1 MFNMNL
7 ELNQFTDPPDK
18 TQIGEQLLPVE
29 NNNTTSRSRVA
40 EQNKSSGGSVFL
52 SCPSCGQPIDRA
64 LVARS
69 LGAAGGR
76 KSRRKLT
83 AAEIQALKDARARKL
98 ASIPREA
105 I

>member
-1 MFNMNL
+1 MNL
-7 ELNQFTDPPDK
+7 KK
-18 TQIGEQLLPVE
+18 TTSASVATNGEQLPSVV
-29 NNNTTSRSRVA
+29 NNNTTTKTTA
-40 EQNKSSGGSVFL
+40 TDAALL
-52 SCPSCGQPIDRA
+52 SCPSCGHPIDRA
-64 LVARS
+64 IVARA

-83 AAEIQALKDARARKL
+83 AAEIQALKDARARKR